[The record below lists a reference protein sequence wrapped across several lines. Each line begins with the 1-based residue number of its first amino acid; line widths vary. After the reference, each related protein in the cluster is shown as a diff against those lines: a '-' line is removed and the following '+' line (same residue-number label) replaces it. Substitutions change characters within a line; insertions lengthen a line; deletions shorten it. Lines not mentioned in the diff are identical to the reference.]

1 MDDVDFLIVGHLFER
16 PLDGPEQLARQVGL
30 SRNAVS
36 RRMRLLQEGP
46 VRLGFFALPHHSLL
60 GRTSTVNL
68 HATDGDVDGDAAL
81 ACDDVLA
88 YDLNHDGLCAVTTWQ
103 AGPAT
108 PSPRLER
115 LLGPAVARF
124 TDATPGPAAPYL
136 TRLEWKVVQA
146 WCSQPRASAAALA
159 RATGLAPRTCERA
172 RSRLQATRAM
182 RAGITLR
189 EDGVRGPPVFRL
201 FVQGHPDAARL
212 ERALGQ
218 SFLSDVVAEGQVR
231 FARAA
236 SAGALVVAT
245 EAVRRLPG
253 VADVKLILSRRFGL
267 AQERLDGWIQQRLAA
282 AGKVAG

>member
-1 MDDVDFLIVGHLFER
+1 MDDADFRIVGHLFEQ
-16 PLDGPEQLARQVGL
+16 PLAGPEELARRLGL
-30 SRNAVS
+30 SRNALS
-36 RRMRLLQEGP
+36 RRLRLLQEGP

-68 HATDGDVDGDAAL
+68 HATDGDIDGAAVL

-103 AGPAT
+103 EGAAR

-124 TDATPGPAAPYL
+124 TDATPGPAAAYL
-136 TRLEWKVVQA
+136 TRLEWKVAQA
-146 WCSQPRASAAALA
+146 WCAQPRASAAALA

-201 FVQGHPDAARL
+201 FVQGQPDATRL
-212 ERALGQ
+212 QRALGE

-245 EAVRRLPG
+245 DAVRRLPG
-253 VADVKLILSRRFGL
+253 VSDVKLILSRRNEL
-267 AQERLDGWIQQRLAA
+267 AQERLGAWIGQRLAA
-282 AGKVAG
+282 AGNPAR